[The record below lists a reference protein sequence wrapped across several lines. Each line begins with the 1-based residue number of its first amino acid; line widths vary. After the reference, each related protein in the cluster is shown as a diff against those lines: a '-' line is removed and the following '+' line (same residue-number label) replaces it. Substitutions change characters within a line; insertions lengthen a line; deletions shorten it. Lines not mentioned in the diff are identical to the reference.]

1 MVRPLND
8 NRGVALILT
17 ISIVTLLVA
26 LTMQFNGAM
35 RSEIHAAMNLRDGVR
50 LSAMARSG
58 FNYGLAVLFEDGLSD
73 RTFDSLLEP
82 WADAV
87 ALSQSASTLS
97 DQGTIEMQIRDE
109 SARIQINQLVDRVG
123 GYNEKQK
130 EIVTRLLSLGPFGLE
145 AEEVGNILDAIKDWI
160 DPDDE
165 PTKFGAESAYYRSL
179 ERPYAC
185 RNAPLESLDELL
197 LVRGVTKTLF
207 YGTSETPGISR
218 YLTVHGEGKVNINTA
233 DPLVLRALSAN
244 LDEKMVEAMLV
255 YREDREMD
263 LSQPGW
269 YKGVP
274 GMSSE
279 VVMDDLITTSSRH
292 FEIRADGVLGTLRKG
307 VRGLVERKEGTI
319 EIISW
324 KVQ

>member
-1 MVRPLND
+1 MVRPLSD

-17 ISIVTLLVA
+17 ISIVTLIVA
-26 LTMQFNGAM
+26 LTLQFNGAM

-50 LSAMARSG
+50 LSAVARSG
-58 FNYGLAVLFEDGLSD
+58 FNYGLAVLLEDALSE
-73 RTFDSLLEP
+73 RNFDALLEP
-82 WADAV
+82 WADAA
-87 ALSQSASTLS
+87 ALSLSASTLF
-97 DQGTIEMQIRDE
+97 DQGAIEMQIRDQ
-109 SARIQINQLVDRVG
+109 SARIQINRLVAQNG
-123 GYNEKQK
+123 GYDERQK

-165 PTKFGAESAYYRSL
+165 VTKFGAESAYYRSL

-185 RNAPLESLDELL
+185 RNAPLQSLDELL
-197 LVRGVTKTLF
+197 LVRGVTKRLF

-218 YLTVHGEGKVNINTA
+218 FLTVHGEGKVNINTA

-244 LDEKMVEAMLV
+244 LDEKMVEEMLV
-255 YREDREMD
+255 YRENREMD

-279 VVMDDLITTSSRH
+279 VSMDDLVSTSSRH
-292 FEIRADGVLGTLRKG
+292 FEIRADGVMGTMRKG
-307 VRGLVERKEGTI
+307 IRGLVERKEGTI
-319 EIISW
+319 EILSW